1 VDVDKKERS
10 RVVSQ
15 PQPQELN
22 VLHAGIC
29 QALAYPKRILMLY
42 ALNEHPRHV
51 TALAD
56 HLGLPQPT
64 VSRHLRVL
72 REQSLVL
79 TQRDGPAVIYRL
91 ADRRI
96 IGVLDTTQQVML
108 DALERR
114 SELLGTV

>member
-1 VDVDKKERS
+1 M
-10 RVVSQ
+10 Q
-15 PQPQELN
+15 
-22 VLHAGIC
+22 HASIC
-29 QALAYPKRILMLY
+29 QALADPKRIMMLY
-42 ALNEHPRHV
+42 ALSEQPRHV

-56 HLGLPQPT
+56 YLGLPQPT

-79 TQRDGPAVIYRL
+79 TRRDGPAVIYRL

-96 IGVLDTTQQVML
+96 IGVLDTMQQVML

-114 SELLGTV
+114 SELLGAI

>member
-1 VDVDKKERS
+1 MNM
-10 RVVSQ
+10 Q
-15 PQPQELN
+15 
-22 VLHAGIC
+22 HARIC
-29 QALAYPKRILMLY
+29 QALADPKRILMLY
-42 ALNEHPRHV
+42 ALSEQPRHV

-56 HLGLPQPT
+56 YLGLPQPT

-79 TQRDGPAVIYRL
+79 TQRDGPTVIYRL

-96 IGVLDTTQQVML
+96 IGVLDTMQQVML

-114 SELLGTV
+114 SELLEAI